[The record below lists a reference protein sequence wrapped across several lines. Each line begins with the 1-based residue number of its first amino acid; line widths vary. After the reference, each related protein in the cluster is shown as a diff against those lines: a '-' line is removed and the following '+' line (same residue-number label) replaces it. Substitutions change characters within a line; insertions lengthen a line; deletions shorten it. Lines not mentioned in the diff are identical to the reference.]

1 MAPALPKKDK
11 NPDSLKF
18 ALSFFSSD
26 KAIHFDALY
35 PVYVPSDE
43 REFEPEFGSSRD
55 VDDFVA
61 ALPVEQMVEIN
72 SQFSRFLTPTHEY
85 YWMMQWLG
93 VSMEI
98 SEISCEL
105 LQARVKYLDRRL
117 EIEREKLNEHKARH
131 ASMLCNDNCDEE
143 AILMHGHAGFQA
155 EKKASFMLFLVKAVE
170 QKCAYYRSP
179 EGKSSSKALDKEWDT
194 LTPKKFH
201 GHTFPDRYLD

>member
-1 MAPALPKKDK
+1 
-11 NPDSLKF
+11 
-18 ALSFFSSD
+18 
-26 KAIHFDALY
+26 
-35 PVYVPSDE
+35 
-43 REFEPEFGSSRD
+43 
-55 VDDFVA
+55 
-61 ALPVEQMVEIN
+61 
-72 SQFSRFLTPTHEY
+72 
-85 YWMMQWLG
+85 MQWLG

-179 EGKSSSKALDKEWDT
+179 EGKTSSKDLDKEWDT
-194 LTPKKFH
+194 LTSTDTPSPIA
-201 GHTFPDRYLD
+201 TWIDQSWRIA